1 MDPAPYRIPGRAMA
15 VVFGTLG
22 YRPKSLI
29 PSLRSTKDVEKLVFY
44 FGADR
49 NDPEAPRKVSEASR
63 TMVDYCSKMGIAVD
77 PVELKDPFD
86 FKGIATRIRKD
97 LRKHKSEGKEIAV
110 FNIAGGT
117 RPTSSAAL
125 LACILEGVPTVYIH
139 DVTYEEVRLPLLKM
153 EYDQVLSK
161 EEKEILRFLA
171 RDQGLRVTEVELA
184 SKLGKHKATMNH
196 HIKNLVKKGAVRL
209 ERHPTDQRKKVVRVE
224 DSTELLLGDEP

>member
-1 MDPAPYRIPGRAMA
+1 MA

-29 PSLRSTKDVEKLVFY
+29 PTLRSTPDVDKLVFY
-44 FGADR
+44 FGADKK
-49 NDPEAPRKVSEASR
+49 DPEAERRVAEAKRSV
-63 TMVDYCSKMGIAVD
+63 VDYCAKMGIAVD

-86 FKGIATRIRKD
+86 FKGIAVRIRKD
-97 LRKHKSEGKEIAV
+97 LRKHKKEGREIAV

-125 LACILEGVPTVYIH
+125 LVCILEGVPTVYIH

-161 EEKEILRFLA
+161 EEKEILRFLI
-171 RDQGLRVTEVELA
+171 RCQGEMVTEVELA
-184 SKLGKHKATMNH
+184 AKLGKHKATMNH
-196 HIKNLVKKGAVRL
+196 HVKNLVRKGVVRL
-209 ERHPTDQRKKVVRVE
+209 ERHPDDQRKKVVRVE
-224 DSTELLLGDEP
+224 DSTELLLGDDL